1 MTISLSSIT
10 LERAAVI
17 VEQAIAYGGAQ
28 GFDPLT
34 IAVLDP
40 GGHLVALHRQDGSGI
55 LRPQIA
61 IAKAWGVLGLG
72 VSNREIARRAAAAPT
87 FFTSVAAL
95 AEGRILDVPG
105 GVFIRDTRGTLL
117 GAVGATGAATSVQDE
132 QAAVAGIRAADLVP
146 DTGETP

>member
-1 MTISLSSIT
+1 MTVTTTSIT
-10 LERAAVI
+10 LERATLI
-17 VEQAIAYGGAQ
+17 VSEALAYGTAH
-28 GFDPLT
+28 GFAPLT
-34 IAVLDP
+34 VAVLDP
-40 GGHLVALHRQDGSGI
+40 GGHLVALQRQDGSGI

-105 GVFIRDTRGTLL
+105 GVFIRDSAGGIL
-117 GAVGATGAATSVQDE
+117 GAVGSTGAAISLEDE
-132 QAAVAGIRAADLVP
+132 RAAVAGIEAAGLSA
-146 DTGETP
+146 DTGEV

>member
-1 MTISLSSIT
+1 MTITTNAIT
-10 LERAAVI
+10 LERATLIITEAL
-17 VEQAIAYGGAQ
+17 AFGAAH

-34 IAVLDP
+34 VAVLDP
-40 GGHLVALHRQDGSGI
+40 GGHLVALQRQDGSGI

-61 IAKAWGVLGLG
+61 IGKAWGVLGLG

-105 GVFIRDTRGTLL
+105 GVFIRDAAGGLL
-117 GAVGATGAATSVQDE
+117 GAVGSTGAATSLEDE
-132 QAAVAGIRAADLVP
+132 RAAVAGIEAAGLLA
-146 DTGETP
+146 DTGEV

>member
-1 MTISLSSIT
+1 MTVTTTSIT
-10 LERAAVI
+10 LERATLI
-17 VEQAIAYGGAQ
+17 VSEALAYGTAQ

-34 IAVLDP
+34 VAVLDP
-40 GGHLVALHRQDGSGI
+40 GGHLVALQRQDGSGI

-72 VSNREIARRAAAAPT
+72 VSNREIARRAAAAPA

-105 GVFIRDTRGTLL
+105 GVFIRDAAGGIL
-117 GAVGATGAATSVQDE
+117 GAVGSTGAATSLEDE
-132 QAAVAGIRAADLVP
+132 RAAVAGIEAAGLSA
-146 DTGETP
+146 DTGEV